1 MKMLLLNAF
10 KGLKK
15 KKVQMLSII
24 IMVVLSAGIFTAV
37 NSALDRLE
45 DRYYHYLDEQNVEDF
60 SFQPVIDYQK
70 DITMDQLNELKSSK
84 LANLTEEEKPLI
96 DAYTLCLMGKKDVCN
111 EQVMTG
117 VEQIFTKY
125 LAFTDI
131 ANEKLDKIK
140 DKYQFSYQIEEAK
153 VLNQNHDTLKAIPYD
168 SQKKINV
175 PYLIEGKFPTKDNEI
190 TVLPKFAQSN
200 NLKIGDKYE
209 LDGKTYKIVG
219 LAYAPDHVYPMISVS
234 SPIFDEKHNNI
245 MYMTRTG
252 YESYHGLAENVYVAK
267 FNFKSNKKA
276 RITISTSSKDGE
288 KKSDEQRLN
297 NKSLDLINQLF
308 EKETTTVKQNMNTI
322 LRVMRTDMIQMEFST
337 DRTFASAFLYLLLG
351 ISMFIILV
359 ITKKRID
366 DERLQIG
373 VLKSLGYKTSMI
385 ATSYLVYPVVGSII
399 GGLIGYL
406 IGLAFNGPLTGLFL
420 SYYNIPISGF
430 HMNIA
435 YLVTS
440 IVIPLL
446 VLSILSYLLAIFMLR
461 KKPLELLKEG
471 SHLKVNF
478 FSKMIGKLTKPL
490 SFTSRFRYSLA
501 SRSVGKLFI
510 VTLTSF
516 CTGLL
521 IILILIGSNLFNS
534 MLDQSFGQL
543 SYEYAVSYKIPQYD
557 TDNTDDL
564 ILSSSFDVVGV
575 KKNGK
580 LIKPEDK
587 DYSVTATGLDS
598 YTKYVELK
606 DKSEKNLI
614 PKLYEE
620 TGVILNKN
628 VAGYL
633 EVKTGDTLVL
643 KYNDKNI
650 EYKILGITEE
660 FIGSNIYMSREELS
674 NILGLPKLGYNK
686 KYSKD
691 KKYADTAKLSEKEKQ
706 EIGNIMNFDD
716 LERNI
721 RKQMQLFNTS
731 IYIVIFFASFMALVI
746 IAVIANIVVEENKKT
761 ISLMKV
767 MGYKNHEISS
777 VVLNI
782 YTPFVIVAYLLSIP
796 VMIYLLRAIVSVLTK
811 DTNMVFPISISP
823 LMAMVGLIS
832 LVVAYYIAINLS
844 RRVLNKVP
852 LAVALKRE

>member
-1 MKMLLLNAF
+1 MKMLLLNAL

-24 IMVVLSAGIFTAV
+24 VMVILSAGIFTAV

-45 DRYYHYLDEQNVEDF
+45 DRYYNYLEKQQVEDF
-60 SFQPVIDYQK
+60 SFAPVIDYQK
-70 DITMDQLNELKSSK
+70 DITLEKLTELKKTK
-84 LANLTEEEKPLI
+84 LSTLTEEESQVI
-96 DAYTLCLMGKKDVCN
+96 DAYTACLSGMEKACQ
-111 EQVMTG
+111 EQVFMG
-117 VEQIFTKY
+117 VEQVFTKY

-131 ANEKLDKIK
+131 ANQKLDAIK
-140 DKYQFSYQIEEAK
+140 DKYQFHYQIEEAK
-153 VLNQNHDTLKAIPYD
+153 VLNQNHNVLKAIPYEKD
-168 SQKKINV
+168 KKINI
-175 PYLIEGKFPTKDNEI
+175 PYLVEGKFPEKDNEI
-190 TVLPKFAQSN
+190 TVLPKFAEAN
-200 NLKIGDKYE
+200 DLEIGDIYE
-209 LDGKTYKIVG
+209 LDGTKYNIVG
-219 LAYAPDHVYPMISVS
+219 YAYAPDHVYPMISVS

-245 MYMTRTG
+245 MYMTRSNYDSFQG
-252 YESYHGLAENVYVAK
+252 MAENVYVGK
-267 FNFKSNKKA
+267 LNFKSNKKA
-276 RITISTSSKDGE
+276 RITIAANDKEAGE
-288 KKSDEQRLN
+288 KADENRLN
-297 NKSLDLINQLF
+297 NKSLALINELF
-308 EKETTTVKQNMNTI
+308 EKENTVVKQNMNTI
-322 LRVMRTDMIQMEFST
+322 LRVMRTDMIQMEFAS

-385 ATSYLVYPVVGSII
+385 ATSYLVYPVVGSLI
-399 GGLIGYL
+399 GGTIGYF
-406 IGLAFNGPLTGLFL
+406 IGILFNGPLTGMFL
-420 SYYNIPISGF
+420 SYFNIPISGF
-430 HMNIA
+430 QVNIA
-435 YLVTS
+435 YLMTS
-440 IVIPLL
+440 ILIPLV
-446 VLSILSYLLAIFMLR
+446 VLSFLSYLLAIYMLR

-478 FSKMIGKLTKPL
+478 FSKMVSKITKPL
-490 SFTSRFRYSLA
+490 RFTSRFRYSLA
-501 SRSVGKLFI
+501 SRSFGKLFI

-521 IILILIGSNLFNS
+521 IVLILVGSNLFNS
-534 MLDQSFGQL
+534 MLDKSFGQL
-543 SYEYAVSYKIPQYD
+543 TYEYAVSYKIPQYA

-564 ILSSSFDVVGV
+564 ILTSNFDVAGV
-575 KKNGK
+575 LKNGK
-580 LIKPEDK
+580 LVKPEDK
-587 DYSVTATGLDS
+587 DYSVSASGFDS

-606 DKSEKNLI
+606 DKKEKNLI

-620 TGVILNKN
+620 TGIVVNEN
-628 VAGYL
+628 VSGYL
-633 EVKTGDTLVL
+633 DAQVGDTLVL
-643 KYNDKNI
+643 NYNDETHK
-650 EYKILGITEE
+650 YKILGITEE

-674 NILGLPKLGYNK
+674 NLIGLPKIGYNK

-691 KKYADTAKLSEKEKQ
+691 KKYADTSKLSEQEKQ
-706 EIGNIMNFDD
+706 EIGNIMNFED

-796 VMIYLLRAIVSVLTK
+796 TMIYLLKSIVSVLTK
-811 DTNMVFPISISP
+811 DTNMVFPISMSP
-823 LMAMVGLIS
+823 LMAIVGLIS